1 MQLWSS
7 YTTRD
12 KEINLHQPK
21 KELVLWLRTVKCI
34 FYLQVN
40 VFYQRHYTKNFF
52 CTGKAAIRLH
62 YSSHLAAGIWGATE
76 MLASSDPGMD
86 LAGATEHC
94 SSSISFRMGGGGG
107 CTHST
112 SCSWWIDIEPVSH
125 CTTVPEKIVR
135 MWDKRRARMCT
146 PWREIQYLGKRGED
160 KRTDSQPVYCIHT
173 HKHLP
178 AKTHTQM
185 KPHTHTYTCT
195 HTEQLSILTDPS
207 TLTSEGIRK
216 IISTG

>member
-34 FYLQVN
+34 LYLQVN
-40 VFYQRHYTKNFF
+40 VFYQNHYTKNFF

-94 SSSISFRMGGGGG
+94 SSSISFRMGGGGLH
-107 CTHST
+107 TQHKLLLMDWHRASQPLHHSPRENCEDVRQKA
-112 SCSWWIDIEPVSH
+112 CSHVH
-125 CTTVPEKIVR
+125 TVKRNPIFRK
-135 MWDKRRARMCT
+135 KRR
-146 PWREIQYLGKRGED
+146 G
-160 KRTDSQPVYCIHT
+160 
-173 HKHLP
+173 
-178 AKTHTQM
+178 
-185 KPHTHTYTCT
+185 
-195 HTEQLSILTDPS
+195 
-207 TLTSEGIRK
+207 
-216 IISTG
+216 